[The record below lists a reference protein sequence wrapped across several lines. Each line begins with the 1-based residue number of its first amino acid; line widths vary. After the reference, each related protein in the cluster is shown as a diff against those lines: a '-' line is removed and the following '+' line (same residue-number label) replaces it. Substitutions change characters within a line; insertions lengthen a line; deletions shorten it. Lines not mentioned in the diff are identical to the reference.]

1 MAASVVGICN
11 LALGNIGSTKFI
23 DSLDERSKEA
33 LVCKQYYESTRDTV
47 LQEMEPNFASRRVVL
62 ADTGKAVTG
71 WQYAYAYPT
80 DCAQAGA
87 ILLPGMRSPTPE
99 FRVPFEIG
107 ADDTGTS
114 RLILCDLETAEL
126 RYTMLV
132 TDPNMFSPL
141 FVTALSWA
149 LAANIAM
156 PMAVSPSLAERA
168 EKQYRLMIGAAKA
181 QSLNES
187 QEDPYPQGSSINARF
202 S

>member
-23 DSLDERSKEA
+23 DSMDERSKEA

-47 LQEMEPNFASRRVVL
+47 LQEMEPNFAQRRVVL

-80 DCAQAGA
+80 DCAQGGA
-87 ILLPGMRSPTPE
+87 ILLPGMRSPMPE
-99 FRVPFEIG
+99 FRTPYEVA
-107 ADDTGTS
+107 ADETGTG
-114 RLILCDLETAEL
+114 RLILCDLPAAEL

-181 QSLNES
+181 QSLNEA
-187 QEDPYPQGSSINARF
+187 QGDQYPQGSSVNARF